1 MEYAAL
7 NNGIQIPMLGYGVF
21 QIPREDTKRCVLD
34 AISAGYRSIDTA
46 QGYYNEEAVGEAVR
60 DCGVP
65 RAELFLTTKIWISNG
80 GYEKALA
87 SIDESLTKLQTDY
100 VDLMLIHQPFNDYY
114 GSYRAME
121 ESYRAGKIRAIGVSN
136 FLPDRFID
144 FAGFVETT
152 PAVNQLEVH
161 VFQQQKTAKE
171 ILKKHGTQLMAWSP
185 LAQGKNGI
193 FSNALL
199 TEIGEKYGKTA
210 AQVNLRFLIQ
220 SGVVVIPKS
229 THKERMEENFQLFD
243 FCLTREEMRRLETLD
258 LGRSQFIDHYAPE
271 VAEMF
276 VNAGRI

>member
-100 VDLMLIHQPFNDYY
+100 VD
-114 GSYRAME
+114 
-121 ESYRAGKIRAIGVSN
+121 AGVIIGTS
-136 FLPDRFID
+136 
-144 FAGFVETT
+144 
-152 PAVNQLEVH
+152 
-161 VFQQQKTAKE
+161 
-171 ILKKHGTQLMAWSP
+171 
-185 LAQGKNGI
+185 
-193 FSNALL
+193 
-199 TEIGEKYGKTA
+199 
-210 AQVNLRFLIQ
+210 
-220 SGVVVIPKS
+220 
-229 THKERMEENFQLFD
+229 
-243 FCLTREEMRRLETLD
+243 
-258 LGRSQFIDHYAPE
+258 
-271 VAEMF
+271 
-276 VNAGRI
+276 